1 MPPRKTKRRG
11 RQLVEELN
19 DTGAPAASAEGETG
33 SAPPVS
39 AEYLNAVFSELDK
52 DVDMRCKRLKM
63 EVDDARSQLLQEFKI
78 MLFVVPK
85 RIREMP
91 LKQFRDE
98 FGGCVSEVLKK
109 TVAAEMEKL
118 PPRTTLKIAAQS
130 SASSVSHTPMPTAMP
145 TPAPRSTRA
154 SARKPPLTDANFTPA
169 SRQPR
174 GAKPGETCFS
184 VKGSPLKSS
193 AFTAP
198 TTVRATVKANRSGS
212 SASLSESAIKASTIS
227 IELPAATGGI
237 VDVSDAESLKQAL
250 EGDATGEM
258 KADAH
263 AKLKSLQDEVAAM
276 LQTIGGA

>member
-1 MPPRKTKRRG
+1 MC
-11 RQLVEELN
+11 LVGLGLGGGCRWS
-19 DTGAPAASAEGETG
+19 D
-33 SAPPVS
+33 
-39 AEYLNAVFSELDK
+39 
-52 DVDMRCKRLKM
+52 
-63 EVDDARSQLLQEFKI
+63 
-78 MLFVVPK
+78 LFVPIGVGVG
-85 RIREMP
+85 
-91 LKQFRDE
+91 LV
-98 FGGCVSEVLKK
+98 CCL
-109 TVAAEMEKL
+109 
-118 PPRTTLKIAAQS
+118 
-130 SASSVSHTPMPTAMP
+130 
-145 TPAPRSTRA
+145 
-154 SARKPPLTDANFTPA
+154 
-169 SRQPR
+169 
-174 GAKPGETCFS
+174 GETCFS